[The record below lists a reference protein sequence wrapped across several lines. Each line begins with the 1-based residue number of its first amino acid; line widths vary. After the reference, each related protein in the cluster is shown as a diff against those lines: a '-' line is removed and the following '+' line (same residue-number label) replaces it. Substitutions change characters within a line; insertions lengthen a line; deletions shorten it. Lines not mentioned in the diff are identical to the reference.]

1 MYVRVRVCSAR
12 VCSCSGGEG
21 GHGCVG
27 DCASIVFVA
36 IMAFPP
42 SASMQELLCMRIDG
56 NMSNTLKR
64 TSAQHHSSLQTL

>member
-1 MYVRVRVCSAR
+1 MCVCVCVALVCVRVR
-12 VCSCSGGEG
+12 GGEG
-21 GHGCVG
+21 GHGCVC
-27 DCASIVFVA
+27 DCASFVFVA